1 MARMSR
7 PHPRAPG
14 YKELVG
20 RFGAKEIADRLLA
33 KWLSDEGAMK
43 NWERLDAMV
52 KYRDQG
58 ATLTNL
64 EESDEFAGETADWGG
79 YVETKVSPSHAA
91 RRAA

>member
-1 MARMSR
+1 MARIAR

-20 RFGAKEIADRLLA
+20 RFGAGEIADRLLA

-43 NWERLDAMV
+43 NWERLGAMV
-52 KYRDQG
+52 KYSGQAR
-58 ATLTNL
+58 LNHL
-64 EESDEFAGETADWGG
+64 EEADQFSGETADWGG
-79 YVETKVSPSHAA
+79 YVETTLSPSHAA